1 MQVDKK
7 YKKMQMFGDPLLVVA
22 NDTGLASFKKAKIF
36 TVED

>member
-1 MQVDKK
+1 MKI
-7 YKKMQMFGDPLLVVA
+7 FGDPLLVDA